1 MTKTEESAGTAGPF
15 TIWLPFSLAPGC
27 ELSASV
33 EMLPMEISG
42 YPATLERDMHLHVLK
57 IEGVPTEQDAE
68 NLLAKLGGGLL
79 WAAVTR
85 RVGLRFDLSL
95 GPVTWCE
102 DPEQAAANIFR
113 SSSVERVDGLYDGS
127 GTTIFPTSKKMVRM
141 TGANATVTL
150 GENPNSFLTAV
161 NEGAALPSAETII
174 SDAKLKLAVETYCS
188 SHFEASVNARFLTL
202 MTVLEVLNPLKD
214 EPEKVR
220 RKLDEW
226 IEEAHKLAAEQSEGP
241 DQQSFQSVA
250 SRLGY
255 LKRMSIQ
262 RGLRTLV
269 TDLLQRD
276 GHPDAAEIGAK
287 IPDLYGKRSD
297 LVHEGDS
304 NLGQS
309 ISDLEDI
316 VRKTLQAAMRH
327 GTA

>member
-15 TIWLPFSLAPGC
+15 TIWLPFSLAPGR

-127 GTTIFPTSKKMVRM
+127 STTIFPC
-141 TGANATVTL
+141 A
-150 GENPNSFLTAV
+150 F
-161 NEGAALPSAETII
+161 
-174 SDAKLKLAVETYCS
+174 
-188 SHFEASVNARFLTL
+188 
-202 MTVLEVLNPLKD
+202 
-214 EPEKVR
+214 
-220 RKLDEW
+220 
-226 IEEAHKLAAEQSEGP
+226 
-241 DQQSFQSVA
+241 
-250 SRLGY
+250 
-255 LKRMSIQ
+255 
-262 RGLRTLV
+262 
-269 TDLLQRD
+269 
-276 GHPDAAEIGAK
+276 
-287 IPDLYGKRSD
+287 
-297 LVHEGDS
+297 
-304 NLGQS
+304 
-309 ISDLEDI
+309 
-316 VRKTLQAAMRH
+316 
-327 GTA
+327 